1 MVSSLPKAGR
11 LDLTARRAGTFYLR
25 PPAWA
30 PRAEVRVLR
39 NGKAEPA
46 KWDGPASAYVAVKN
60 VRAGDRLTLSYPLVT
75 FRQVWGNWP
84 TQPNLK
90 LTISWR
96 GNMVT
101 EMLPKG
107 KGLPIDFSN
116 LPPLPALPE

>member
-1 MVSSLPKAGR
+1 M
-11 LDLTARRAGTFYLR
+11 
-25 PPAWA
+25 
-30 PRAEVRVLR
+30 
-39 NGKAEPA
+39 
-46 KWDGPASAYVAVKN
+46 AYVLVRN
-60 VRAGDRLTLSYPLVT
+60 VRSGDVITLGYPLVD

-107 KGLPIDFSN
+107 KGLPIDFAN
-116 LPPLPALPE
+116 IPALPPLPE